1 MAAEEKGVQ
10 ANKKKESTEAVYEK
24 LERETEYK
32 LRQCASA
39 LKDRTAT
46 NEHAVQALR
55 ELLNVELINE
65 LNEKKIDKKNQS
77 KKITTTDIHNL
88 LKAHGLKMSYDTFR
102 LRHQKVRLANEKTEN
117 DVLKAENEVL
127 KAENEVMKTEI
138 MILKA
143 KNKGEKKT
151 DESATEEE
159 QEELGSNESETEDTD
174 KQLNTRMKNMRIKQ
188 NETET
193 EKLPVT
199 PIQYW

>member
-10 ANKKKESTEAVYEK
+10 ANASKESTEAGYKE
-24 LERETEYK
+24 LEEETEDK
-32 LRQCASA
+32 LRECAKA
-39 LKDRTAT
+39 LNLLTAK
-46 NEHAVQALR
+46 NEKAKKKAVEALR
-55 ELLNVELINE
+55 GLLNVELINE
-65 LNEKKIDKKNQS
+65 LKEKKIDKKNQN
-77 KKITTTDIHNL
+77 KGITTKDIYNL
-88 LKAHGLKMSYDTFR
+88 LCYYGLTNWSYEKFR
-102 LRHQKVRLANEKTEN
+102 NCHIKVKDKQKDAELVN
-117 DVLKAENEVL
+117 VKAENEVL
-127 KAENEVMKTEI
+127 KAEIKV
-138 MILKA
+138 LKA